1 MTGLVIYPRIDS
13 VRSTSA
19 FIADVQ
25 ARTAGVAELG
35 WVAAKEQYLLQMK
48 RPSFNFGHAR
58 WRESEREIA
67 DAARWLD
74 GSPRRGLLIDRRSI
88 APCFRRNHQVDIGR
102 ANGIEWVLV
111 TGRPNPLCVDRG
123 DATAVIAYA
132 PP

>member
-1 MTGLVIYPRIDS
+1 VLG
-13 VRSTSA
+13 A
-19 FIADVQ
+19 
-25 ARTAGVAELG
+25 AGAVVGVANGIPVGAELG

-74 GSPRRGLLIDRRSI
+74 GSPGRALLIDRRSV
-88 APCFRRNHQVDIGR
+88 APCFAGTRQTDIGS
-102 ANGIEWVLV
+102 ANGIAWVLV
-111 TGRPNPLCVDRG
+111 TGSPDRSCVERG
-123 DATAVIAYA
+123 DPAAVIAYA